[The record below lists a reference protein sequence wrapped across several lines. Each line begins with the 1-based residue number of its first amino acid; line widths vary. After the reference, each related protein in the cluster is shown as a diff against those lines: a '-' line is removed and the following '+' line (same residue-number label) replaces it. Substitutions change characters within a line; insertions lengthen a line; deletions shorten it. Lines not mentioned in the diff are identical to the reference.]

1 MLADRV
7 FRWVTAA
14 MGLVIVGLLLGI
26 AAQLALGSVPAWKA
40 FGLSFLSMSD
50 WDPTL
55 AMYGALPFI
64 GGTIVSSLLAMVIAV
79 PVGVLTAV
87 FLSEMAPRW
96 LAVPLTFTVELIA
109 AIPSVVIGL
118 WGLSVLSIVLRDY
131 LEIPFVDQFGNLPF
145 FGAQASGSDLLAAS
159 LLLAL
164 MVTPTI
170 VAITRE
176 VFAGVPHSQREA
188 LMGLGGTRWDAVRR
202 VVIPAARSGI
212 VGACVLAL
220 GRAMGETLAVT
231 MTIGNAD
238 RLPTGL
244 FEPGQTIA
252 SKLATTWNEA
262 SIGLETNSLVALS
275 LVLAILTVAMILITR
290 TLVRN
295 KPASARRGVA

>member
-1 MLADRV
+1 MLTDRV

-14 MGLVIVGLLLGI
+14 MGLVVVGLLVGI
-26 AAQLALGSVPAWKA
+26 GAQLVLGSLPTWKA
-40 FGLSFLSMSD
+40 FGLSFLIQSD
-50 WDPTL
+50 WDPTQ

-64 GGTIVSSLLAMVIAV
+64 GGTIASSLLAMVIAV
-79 PVGVLTAV
+79 PVGILAAI

-118 WGLSVLSIVLRDY
+118 WGLSVLSIVLRDQV
-131 LEIPFVDQFGNLPF
+131 EVPFVNQFGDLPF
-145 FGAQASGSDLLAAS
+145 FGSAANGSDLLAAS

-238 RLPTGL
+238 RLPSGL

-262 SIGLETNSLVALS
+262 SIGLETNSLVTLG
-275 LVLAILTVAMILITR
+275 LVLAVLTVAMILITR

-295 KPASARRGVA
+295 KPQGVRRGVA

>member
-1 MLADRV
+1 MLTDRV

-14 MGLVIVGLLLGI
+14 MGLVVVGLLVGI
-26 AAQLALGSVPAWKA
+26 GAQLVLGSLPTWKA
-40 FGLSFLSMSD
+40 FGLSFLIQSD
-50 WDPTL
+50 WDPTQ

-64 GGTIVSSLLAMVIAV
+64 GGTIASSLLAMVIAV
-79 PVGVLTAV
+79 PVGILAAI

-118 WGLSVLSIVLRDY
+118 WGLSVLSIVLRDQV
-131 LEIPFVDQFGNLPF
+131 EVPFVNQFGDLPF
-145 FGAQASGSDLLAAS
+145 FGSAANGSDLLAAS

-212 VGACVLAL
+212 VGACVLAI

-238 RLPTGL
+238 RLPSGL

-262 SIGLETNSLVALS
+262 SIGLETNSLVTLG
-275 LVLAILTVAMILITR
+275 LVLAVLTVAMILITR

-295 KPASARRGVA
+295 KPQGVRRGVA